1 LTYFLVRS
9 IILFEAFLEREV
21 VVRKTHLT
29 MIFRF
34 LWSDLGKLERK
45 LFIPFGIKEALSK
58 ILYDGRVV

>member
-9 IILFEAFLEREV
+9 IILFEAFLERE